1 MLCLHLLVD
10 LRLLALLSLH
20 LLGHPLL
27 RLGGL
32 DRLGIQALHRLL
44 RRLNLLYMGL
54 ERLHLLFE
62 RGERPLRA
70 LGDVHGNDL
79 LCVSVRYTGALS
91 SWLVAWVLFW
101 LRGSRVIL

>member
-44 RRLNLLYMGL
+44 RRLNLLYVGL

-70 LGDVHGNDL
+70 LGDVHGNVLICASDL
-79 LCVSVRYTGALS
+79 AYFAAQVP
-91 SWLVAWVLFW
+91 
-101 LRGSRVIL
+101 